1 MHEQP
6 VRNIPISRSSNMR
19 GAPQVLASLVFALLL
34 PACSYTP
41 SSNMFASL
49 TDVGQAPEP
58 KREVAPLQQTAQA
71 TEDKS
76 SVGSIWDSVKSG
88 LSMESTT
95 KTSVPANAPIV
106 ALDLSTAQQLVNDYR
121 AQKGLKPLRLNP
133 KLNEAAT
140 AHSQDLAKSDRI
152 SHYGSDGSD
161 TWERVKRTGYRARL
175 TAENVGTGQRSI
187 NEVFE
192 GWQHSRDHNANLL
205 LADADEMGIAMVHR
219 PDTQFKTF
227 WTLVLGS
234 RN

>member
-1 MHEQP
+1 MP
-6 VRNIPISRSSNMR
+6 RV
-19 GAPQVLASLVFALLL
+19 VASLFLALIL

-41 SSNMFASL
+41 SSSVFASL
-49 TDVGQAPEP
+49 SDTAGQAPEP
-58 KREVAPLQQTAQA
+58 KREVAPIQKTAQ
-71 TEDKS
+71 EEEEKS
-76 SVGSIWDSVKSG
+76 TVGNIWDSVKSG

-95 KTSVPANAPIV
+95 KTTVPANAPITE
-106 ALDLSTAQQLVNDYR
+106 LDPNVAQQLINEYR

-133 KLNEAAT
+133 KLSEAAN
-140 AHSQDLAKSDRI
+140 AHSLDLAKSDRI

-161 TWERVKRTGYRARL
+161 TWERVKRAGYRARL

-192 GWQHSRDHNANLL
+192 GWQNSRDHNANLL
-205 LADADEMGIAMVHR
+205 LADANEMGIAMVHK

-227 WTLVLGS
+227 WTLVLGA